1 MVGVKIGLV
10 SVEVEIG
17 LLLLLF
23 PILFAPFDLV
33 VSTLN
38 FRGLSVLSDL
48 DLPHMIPH
56 CLCFHSQ
63 FNRRLRG
70 TLLVV
75 SSCFGRLIMIFR
87 GTCCS
92 SPELLEASNL
102 LILRPESSPLI
113 ILFAE
118 EMVPAI

>member
-23 PILFAPFDLV
+23 SILFAPFDLV

-56 CLCFHSQ
+56 
-63 FNRRLRG
+63 
-70 TLLVV
+70 
-75 SSCFGRLIMIFR
+75 
-87 GTCCS
+87 
-92 SPELLEASNL
+92 
-102 LILRPESSPLI
+102 
-113 ILFAE
+113 
-118 EMVPAI
+118 

>member
-23 PILFAPFDLV
+23 SILFAPFHLV

-63 FNRRLRG
+63 FNRSLRG

-75 SSCFGRLIMIFR
+75 S
-87 GTCCS
+87 
-92 SPELLEASNL
+92 LLWLLNHDLQRNL
-102 LILRPESSPLI
+102 LL
-113 ILFAE
+113 
-118 EMVPAI
+118 VPGVA

>member
-23 PILFAPFDLV
+23 SILFAPFHLV
-33 VSTLN
+33 VST

-48 DLPHMIPH
+48 DLPLMIPH

-63 FNRRLRG
+63 FHQRLRG

-75 SSCFGRLIMIFR
+75 SSRFGRLIMIFR
-87 GTCCS
+87 GTCCL

-113 ILFAE
+113 FLFAE

>member
-23 PILFAPFDLV
+23 SILFAPFHLV
-33 VSTLN
+33 VST

-70 TLLVV
+70 TLQVV
-75 SSCFGRLIMIFR
+75 SS
-87 GTCCS
+87 
-92 SPELLEASNL
+92 
-102 LILRPESSPLI
+102 
-113 ILFAE
+113 
-118 EMVPAI
+118 